1 MTNEL
6 TANPVAEA
14 LSSASTVA
22 TTGDARRLV
31 LETMAALKTGS
42 MAPDRGLAIAANMK
56 VLNDSIS
63 AEINAAKMAIQAKKE
78 GFEFAHNVQMGKRLI
93 G

>member
-1 MTNEL
+1 MSKDLTN
-6 TANPVAEA
+6 NPVNDAISPA
-14 LSSASTVA
+14 SSVM

-78 GFEFAHNVQMGKRLI
+78 GLDFGKSVEMGKRLI